1 MNLQTLDVTLLKPA
15 PYNPRVALKPGM
27 PAFERLAR
35 SLAEFN
41 LVQPVVWNRTTGH
54 VVAGHQRLEV
64 LKHRG
69 VTQVDCI
76 VVELSLEREKALNV
90 ALNNER
96 LASTWDDAKLAE
108 LLAELQDIPDFDVEL
123 TGFDDADLRDL
134 LFEPQAGDE
143 PDEPED
149 AVVRMTLEVPPETW
163 EDVRRAVDDLLA
175 AHRDVR
181 VHVRMP

>member
-1 MNLQTLDVTLLKPA
+1 MNLQTLDISLLKPA
-15 PYNPRVALKPGM
+15 PYNPRKPLSPGM
-27 PAFERLAR
+27 PAFDKLER
-35 SLAEFN
+35 SLAEFD
-41 LVQPVVWNRTTGH
+41 LVQPVVWNRATGH

-69 VTQVDCI
+69 VTLVDCI

-96 LASTWDDAKLAE
+96 LASTWDDAKLAD
-108 LLAELQDIPDFDVEL
+108 LLTELQDIPDFDATL

-134 LFEPQAGDE
+134 LFEPQLPEA

-149 AVVRMTLEVPPETW
+149 AVVRVTLEVPPERW
-163 EDVRRAVDDLLA
+163 EVVRPAIDEFLA

-181 VHVRMP
+181 IHVRLP